1 MIIKNYKSIYPVGF
15 IINSLKAAIKW
26 IKVSNERIDVKTAPP
41 PKKKQ
46 RPISIFIYQFVQV
59 SNVISISQFVSD
71 RRVLQ

>member
-41 PKKKQ
+41 PPKKNNDQ
-46 RPISIFIYQFVQV
+46 FQLLFINLSKF
-59 SNVISISQFVSD
+59 
-71 RRVLQ
+71 RT